1 MNNPVRAWVQRH
13 YEARLLEELGGT
25 LEEKRVMEI
34 GCGRGVGIE
43 ILLARF
49 GARQVV
55 AFDADPAMVALAR
68 RRITGNR
75 ADLAVADAAAV
86 PAGDGAFDAVV
97 DFGSIH
103 HVSDW
108 RSAVAEVGR
117 VLRPGGR
124 FYFEEATSRALGRWV
139 YRTFLDH
146 PQDRFSAEQFV
157 GELGRHGISV
167 PRTVEWFFGD
177 FIIGVGVRR

>member
-1 MNNPVRAWVQRH
+1 V
-13 YEARLLEELGGT
+13 LEELGGT

-97 DFGSIH
+97 DFGIIH
-103 HVSDW
+103 HVPNW
-108 RSAVAEVGR
+108 RQALKEIAR
-117 VLRPGGR
+117 VLEPGGT
-124 FYFEEATSRALGRWV
+124 FYFEDLLKGFISAWPVRNLFDHLQAAQFYGGEFRAGLEAADLYVQKWK
-139 YRTFLDH
+139 
-146 PQDRFSAEQFV
+146 QW
-157 GELGRHGISV
+157 GEWG
-167 PRTVEWFFGD
+167 
-177 FIIGVGVRR
+177 IIGQASK